1 MINGFTALC
10 LTKLDTL
17 DELAEIKVATNYKR
31 NGVELPSFPGKKK
44 SKEII
49 EIFENYYLFVH

>member
-17 DELAEIKVATNYKR
+17 DELSEIKVATTYKR
-31 NGVELPSFPGKKK
+31 NGVELPNFPGKKK
-44 SKEII
+44 LQII
-49 EIFENYYLFVH
+49 FFLFLYFFSC